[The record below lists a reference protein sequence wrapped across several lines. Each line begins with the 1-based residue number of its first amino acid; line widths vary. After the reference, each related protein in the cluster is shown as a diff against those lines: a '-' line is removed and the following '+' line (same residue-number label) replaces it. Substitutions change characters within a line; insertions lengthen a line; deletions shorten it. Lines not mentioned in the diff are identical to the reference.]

1 MLVSGCA
8 SNNAMSL
15 QGPILIV
22 ADEPV
27 GTLAKAFTEAGAF
40 PVVDVSWAGA
50 ATAATEI
57 HPAAIILNE
66 PGPTDSVAVSA
77 LTDQVAKSALFTPM
91 VARVLED
98 APSALPDALPIP
110 ENALIEQLIS
120 RVSSALRLRTLHS
133 TVIGRARS
141 LKDERNIVA
150 ELPAGDPLDDATVL
164 LVGRGRHHAT
174 LSVAVGER
182 MGVIGALSIDHA
194 AGCLKAREVDGVIIG
209 DGLSANLIDAFLT
222 VLSED
227 GRFRDLPIA
236 VLNAGYDPGNLPNFI
251 AARDPIML
259 VERAI
264 PFIRLRARETTLKRM
279 LASIECK
286 GMIDAQTGLFH
297 ERAFGEALS
306 RAIEDA
312 AERGVRL
319 SLARF
324 SFDDPLDRR
333 TSMDAARLMSRL
345 VRNSDFAC
353 RQADGSILFA
363 FGDTEL
369 RDAHVAARR
378 LASVLKHTMLRADRD
393 RPGISP
399 SVTLATLKSTD
410 TLHSLLARVAA
421 RPVAAA

>member
-1 MLVSGCA
+1 V
-8 SNNAMSL
+8 
-15 QGPILIV
+15 
-22 ADEPV
+22 
-27 GTLAKAFTEAGAF
+27 
-40 PVVDVSWAGA
+40 
-50 ATAATEI
+50 TA
-57 HPAAIILNE
+57 
-66 PGPTDSVAVSA
+66 
-77 LTDQVAKSALFTPM
+77 
-91 VARVLED
+91 
-98 APSALPDALPIP
+98 
-110 ENALIEQLIS
+110 
-120 RVSSALRLRTLHS
+120 
-133 TVIGRARS
+133 RARS
-141 LKDERNIVA
+141 LKHERNVVA
-150 ELPAGDPLDDATVL
+150 APPAGDPLDHATVL

-194 AGCLKAREVDGVIIG
+194 AGCLKAREVDGIIIG

-227 GRFRDLPIA
+227 RRFRDLPIA
-236 VLNAGYDPGNLPNFI
+236 VLNAGYDPGNLSNFVS
-251 AARDPIML
+251 ARDPDLL
-259 VERAI
+259 VGRAI
-264 PFIRLRARETTLKRM
+264 PLIRMQARETVLKRM

-306 RAIEDA
+306 CAIEDA
-312 AERGVRL
+312 TERGVRL

-333 TSMDAARLMSRL
+333 TSMDAARLMSGL

-378 LASVLKHTMLRADRD
+378 LASVLKHTMLRPDRE
-393 RPGISP
+393 RPGMSP